1 MDIKLE
7 INKITESFK
16 GVECLPYTVLLDEFD
31 KLDNN
36 PSMTYTYENKQDY
49 VIRINYKEIMG
60 VLKVIQLPYNY
71 KKNDY
76 LNKVIM
82 KDGKC
87 LEYWSNDITD
97 FEVITNEH

>member
-1 MDIKLE
+1 MNIQLE
-7 INKITESFK
+7 INRITESFK
-16 GVECLPYTVLLDEFD
+16 GVESLPYTTLLSEFD

-71 KKNDY
+71 KHNDY
-76 LNKVIM
+76 LNKIIL
-82 KDGKC
+82 KNGKC

-97 FEVITNEH
+97 FEVITND